1 MVKRCRAGGTKRRWS
16 SLILLITVVA
26 AVWLPDCGEK
36 QAERAAPPVVVVA
49 NVLQQDV
56 PVYQEYVGTT
66 DGLVNAKVRAEV
78 EGYLIRQN
86 YQEGSYVKKGQV
98 LFEIDPRPFQ
108 AALEQAKGQLA
119 QTRGNYYTAK
129 TTLEKALPLAKLKA
143 VSKQD
148 RDNAIGQEQAA
159 RAAVDASQ
167 AAVRRAEINLSFTK
181 ITSPINGIAGIATAQ
196 IGDLV
201 GTPAS
206 PELTMVSTL
215 DPIKVYIPVSEQVYL
230 EYLRV
235 GERHGVMHQEADFT
249 MFLATGSQYPH
260 PGRFYFLDR
269 QVDVQTGTIKVAVL
283 FPNPG
288 NLLRPGQFARVRV
301 LVTTLKGALLVPQKA
316 VSELQGAYEVAVVSP
331 DHVAH
336 IRPVNVGERYGTL
349 WVIEKGLN
357 PGERV
362 VAEGVQ
368 KVKEGEKVTPQPF
381 EEKPPAKP
389 GSPAGAKSSPP
400 TPVKNKE
407 R

>member
-1 MVKRCRAGGTKRRWS
+1 M
-16 SLILLITVVA
+16 
-26 AVWLPDCGEK
+26 
-36 QAERAAPPVVVVA
+36 
-49 NVLQQDV
+49 
-56 PVYQEYVGTT
+56 
-66 DGLVNAKVRAEV
+66 
-78 EGYLIRQN
+78 
-86 YQEGSYVKKGQV
+86 
-98 LFEIDPRPFQ
+98 
-108 AALEQAKGQLA
+108 
-119 QTRGNYYTAK
+119 
-129 TTLEKALPLAKLKA
+129 LPLAKLKA

-148 RDNAIGQEQAA
+148 RDNAIGQERAA

-201 GTPAS
+201 GTASS
-206 PELTMVSTL
+206 PELTTVSTL

-288 NLLRPGQFARVRV
+288 NLLRPGQFARIRV

-336 IRPVNVGERYGTL
+336 IRPVKVGERYGTL

-389 GSPAGAKSSPP
+389 GSPAGAKSSPA